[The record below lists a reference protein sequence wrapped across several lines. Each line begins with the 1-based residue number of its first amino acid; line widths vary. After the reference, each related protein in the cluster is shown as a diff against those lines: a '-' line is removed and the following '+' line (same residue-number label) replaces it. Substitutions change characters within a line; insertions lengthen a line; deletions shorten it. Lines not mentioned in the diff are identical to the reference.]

1 MTCALV
7 HSLNTFVI
15 AAFLTMLEPALPH
28 IIMDNAFVN
37 VCEHALILGDTF
49 RCHASNV
56 CVLMCV
62 FVVTD

>member
-1 MTCALV
+1 
-7 HSLNTFVI
+7 
-15 AAFLTMLEPALPH
+15 MLEPALPH